1 MLHFFQTEVQKWKK
15 LVRKSDTELQSI
27 GLITKGMNVILVKVK
42 VTPEKV
48 AKIIKYKLFLN
59 LKIISLPI
67 AYLSLLLNLDILRK
81 MKRKI
86 KLKEEIS
93 RGEESHETFGINSY
107 EERLQFVCFIFYG
120 NWLSRM
126 AEYSMPKRILRN
138 CQILIIVNSGL
149 FKFLKITEYLSDN
162 FKLWRTYSL
171 WKSWV

>member
-1 MLHFFQTEVQKWKK
+1 MIP
-15 LVRKSDTELQSI
+15 ELQSI

-42 VTPEKV
+42 VAPEKV

-59 LKIISLPI
+59 LKIISLPM

-107 EERLQFVCFIFYG
+107 EERLQSSVCLFYF
-120 NWLSRM
+120 
-126 AEYSMPKRILRN
+126 LRELTFTN
-138 CQILIIVNSGL
+138 G
-149 FKFLKITEYLSDN
+149 
-162 FKLWRTYSL
+162 
-171 WKSWV
+171 